1 MFHFYRI
8 SFRQECVLKIALC
21 KARTISHIHVPNT
34 QLGANL
40 ALNEKSLISFPF
52 HRKCLKPK
60 WQAIFPHMCRQTH
73 QTISL
78 KDNKYSRDEVHFLC
92 NLY

>member
-21 KARTISHIHVPNT
+21 KAGTISHIHVPNT

-40 ALNEKSLISFPF
+40 ALNEKSFISFPF
-52 HRKCLKPK
+52 HRKCL
-60 WQAIFPHMCRQTH
+60 
-73 QTISL
+73 
-78 KDNKYSRDEVHFLC
+78 
-92 NLY
+92 